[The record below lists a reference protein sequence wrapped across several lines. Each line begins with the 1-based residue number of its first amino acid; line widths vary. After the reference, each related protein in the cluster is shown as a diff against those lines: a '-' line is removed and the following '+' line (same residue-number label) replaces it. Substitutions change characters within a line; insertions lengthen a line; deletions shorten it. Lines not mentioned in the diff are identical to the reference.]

1 MNFGSRCCK
10 RPTSRST
17 AALFGTPHPLPP
29 CSPHPT
35 LTLPTPQGRTR
46 GDRQCQ
52 RSLPANHRSAAR
64 QHKWVSHRAQHTS
77 CALDRQGPLPSSDAE
92 ASTDTAPRPAV
103 WASTALSSGRVVV
116 RGADVTGGK
125 RGAAGRAGASRGRQ
139 RIGWARTSGLC
150 ARSESPVTYLSE
162 SPRVPRRRYLEVYCC
177 VRYLYIALL
186 FGALGQQLT
195 ALFLVGLCC

>member
-1 MNFGSRCCK
+1 MARSHAVTRIAWTSPASRTK
-10 RPTSRST
+10 HSWSFPLH
-17 AALFGTPHPLPP
+17 AASHLI
-29 CSPHPT
+29 
-35 LTLPTPQGRTR
+35 R
-46 GDRQCQ
+46 GDALC
-52 RSLPANHRSAAR
+52 
-64 QHKWVSHRAQHTS
+64 HRAVLGRAAASRHGSPQ
-77 CALDRQGPLPSSDAE
+77 PSSDAE
-92 ASTDTAPRPAV
+92 ASTDRAPRPAV

-139 RIGWARTSGLC
+139 RIGWVRTSGLC

-195 ALFLVGLCC
+195 ALFLVGLWC

>member
-1 MNFGSRCCK
+1 MQSPELLGPLLQVERNILGASPAACGRISSVATRC
-10 RPTSRST
+10 ST
-17 AALFGTPHPLPP
+17 EPY
-29 CSPHPT
+29 
-35 LTLPTPQGRTR
+35 
-46 GDRQCQ
+46 
-52 RSLPANHRSAAR
+52 SAAPPR
-64 QHKWVSHRAQHTS
+64 RGT
-77 CALDRQGPLPSSDAE
+77 GPPPSSDAE
-92 ASTDTAPRPAV
+92 ASTDRAPRPAV

-139 RIGWARTSGLC
+139 RIGWVRTSGLC
-150 ARSESPVTYLSE
+150 PRSESPVTYLSE

-195 ALFLVGLCC
+195 ALFLVGLWC

>member
-1 MNFGSRCCK
+1 MESPELLGPPLQLERTILGASPSRQH
-10 RPTSRST
+10 RILSV
-17 AALFGTPHPLPP
+17 A
-29 CSPHPT
+29 
-35 LTLPTPQGRTR
+35 TR
-46 GDRQCQ
+46 CATE
-52 RSLPANHRSAAR
+52 PYSAAPPR
-64 QHKWVSHRAQHTS
+64 RGT
-77 CALDRQGPLPSSDAE
+77 GPLPSSDAE
-92 ASTDTAPRPAV
+92 ASTDRAPRPAE

-186 FGALGQQLT
+186 FGAIGQQLT
-195 ALFLVGLCC
+195 ALFLVGVCC

>member
-1 MNFGSRCCK
+1 MQSPELLGPLLQVKRNILGASPAACGRVSSVATRC
-10 RPTSRST
+10 ST
-17 AALFGTPHPLPP
+17 EPY
-29 CSPHPT
+29 
-35 LTLPTPQGRTR
+35 
-46 GDRQCQ
+46 
-52 RSLPANHRSAAR
+52 SAAPPR
-64 QHKWVSHRAQHTS
+64 RGT
-77 CALDRQGPLPSSDAE
+77 GPQPSSDAE
-92 ASTDTAPRPAV
+92 ASTDRAPRPAV
-103 WASTALSSGRVVV
+103 WASTALSSGRVAV
-116 RGADVTGGK
+116 RGAGVTGGK

-139 RIGWARTSGLC
+139 RIGWVRTSGLC

>member
-1 MNFGSRCCK
+1 MSTISASESSVGGATAQVGFTSGPAHQLRSGPPSPRRVGQRRASANLSRGACSSTQSCRRCLVPRWRMK
-10 RPTSRST
+10 RLRRRRS
-17 AALFGTPHPLPP
+17 
-29 CSPHPT
+29 
-35 LTLPTPQGRTR
+35 
-46 GDRQCQ
+46 
-52 RSLPANHRSAAR
+52 
-64 QHKWVSHRAQHTS
+64 
-77 CALDRQGPLPSSDAE
+77 
-92 ASTDTAPRPAV
+92 
-103 WASTALSSGRVVV
+103 
-116 RGADVTGGK
+116 GADVTGGK